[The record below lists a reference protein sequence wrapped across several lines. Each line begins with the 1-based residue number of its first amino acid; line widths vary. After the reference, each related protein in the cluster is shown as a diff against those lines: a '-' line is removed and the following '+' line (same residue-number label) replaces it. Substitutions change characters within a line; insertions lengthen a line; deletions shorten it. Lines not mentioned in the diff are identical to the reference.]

1 MCQSLRCREGKDRA
15 ACDIQTTFARIVEK
29 VTNVDWTKVAGG
41 MRIREDLGIDSL
53 SLIEVAVAAE
63 DAFKIRIPDEDLE
76 HFQTIYDAVE
86 YIRRATLVM

>member
-1 MCQSLRCREGKDRA
+1 MRQD
-15 ACDIQTTFARIVEK
+15 DIQTSLARIVEEI
-29 VTNVDWTKVAGG
+29 TKVDRSQLAGG

-63 DAFKIRIPDEDLE
+63 DAFKMWIPDEDLE

-86 YIRRATLVM
+86 YIRRAKLVA